1 MSTAIASLGTAVIT
15 SAGTAGPALPG
26 QRPQRRDLPALPQTH
41 ATARQQVES
50 EGPYRIRIDPGTL
63 RVITEIV
70 DTANGDVLFY
80 LPPGYR
86 PDAKRQEPEPSGGD
100 HS

>member
-1 MSTAIASLGTAVIT
+1 
-15 SAGTAGPALPG
+15 
-26 QRPQRRDLPALPQTH
+26 
-41 ATARQQVES
+41 VES